1 MNRRSSRIRS
11 RLADRIRAG
20 AGAGTSLVIRLRPAA
35 RPRQVPNARVHAQRF
50 LIAFGLLIATGSLL
64 LALPVA
70 TVDGGATPPVDA
82 LFTAVSA
89 TCVTGLVTVDTA
101 DHWNGFGEGVILV
114 LMQGGGLSFTV
125 GASIVLQ
132 MLRRGA
138 SLRDALLLRDG
149 EPALSVREAVELSRH
164 ILRFTLTVEAIG
176 AAALMFNFWLRHD
189 MPFGW
194 ALWRGVF
201 LAVSAFSNASFDLS
215 GGFRSLQSYQTDVWV
230 NLVVAL
236 LIQSG
241 ALSYLVLHDIAERR
255 RWSRLTLDAKLVLL
269 IHGLLV
275 LGSAIFFLAVEWG
288 HSLASTPTWAKPMAA
303 LFESVAARSGGFST
317 VDFSQVSPATLF
329 VFVGIMLVGGA
340 PGGTAGG
347 VRLTTIGVVAVA
359 VLTSL
364 RGQEESQV
372 FGWRIPIAI
381 VFRALT
387 VIVLFMLVH
396 FAATLTLTLTENALG
411 GKDIPFIAL
420 MFEAMSALATD
431 GLSTGITPSLTVAG
445 KLVLCAAM
453 FIGRVGPLTAV
464 YALQQRQQGRTPYRF
479 PEAPVRIG

>member
-1 MNRRSSRIRS
+1 MNQRSSRVRS

-20 AGAGTSLVIRLRPAA
+20 AGAGAGLVIRLRPAA
-35 RPRQVPNARVHAQRF
+35 RPRQLPNARVHAQRF
-50 LIAFGLLIATGSLL
+50 LIAFGLLIGLGSVL
-64 LALPVA
+64 LALPMA
-70 TVDGGATPPVDA
+70 TVDGAATSPVDA

-101 DHWNGFGEGVILV
+101 DHWNWFGEAVILV

-149 EPALSVREAVELSRH
+149 EPALSVREAVELSRR

-176 AAALMFNFWLRHD
+176 AVALTLGFWLRHG
-189 MPFGW
+189 MAPGR
-194 ALWRGVF
+194 ALWHGLF
-201 LAVSAFSNASFDLS
+201 HAVSAFCNASFDLS
-215 GGFRSLQSYQTDVWV
+215 GGFASLQPYRTDILL
-230 NLVVAL
+230 NLVIAL
-236 LIQSG
+236 LIQAG
-241 ALSYLVLHDIAERR
+241 ALSYLVLHDVAERR
-255 RWSRLTLDAKLVLL
+255 HWRRLTLDAKLVLL

-275 LGSAIFFLAVEWG
+275 LGGAIFFLAVEWG
-288 HSLASTPTWAKPMAA
+288 RTLAGTPTWAKPMTA
-303 LFESVAARSGGFST
+303 LFESVAARSGGFAT
-317 VDFSQVSPATLF
+317 VDFSRATAATLF
-329 VFVGIMLVGGA
+329 VFIGIMLVGGA

-347 VRLTTIGVVAVA
+347 VRLTTVGVVVIA

-364 RGQEESQV
+364 RGQVEPQV
-372 FGWRIPIAI
+372 FGRRIPIAI

-387 VIVLFMLVH
+387 VIALFMAAH
-396 FAATLTLTLTENALG
+396 FAATLSLTLTENALG
-411 GKDIPFIAL
+411 GQDLRFIAL

-431 GLSTGITPSLTVAG
+431 GLSTGITPSLIVAG